1 MDTEEDYVRCLEL
14 SPDVILAD
22 HRLPQF
28 DSVRAPARLRE
39 RGLDVPF
46 VIVSGAIGQDL
57 AVGLMEQGAADFVLK
72 DRLARLGPAV
82 LRALERKRLR
92 DENRLAEQ
100 RLLASER
107 RFRALIEHSSDGV
120 VLLSPEATIFYA
132 SPSTAR
138 ILGYVPEELAGR
150 NAFDFVHPEDIAST
164 RTQFEDLKQ
173 SPGIVVSAMF
183 RMAHKDG
190 SWRWVEMT
198 GTNLLAEPDV
208 QAIVINLRDVTE
220 RERARASS
228 RSRPSSSKTSWRA

>member
-1 MDTEEDYVRCLEL
+1 M
-14 SPDVILAD
+14 
-22 HRLPQF
+22 
-28 DSVRAPARLRE
+28 
-39 RGLDVPF
+39 PF

-82 LRALERKRLR
+82 LRALERKLLR
-92 DENRLAEQ
+92 DEKRLAEQ

-120 VLLSPEATIFYA
+120 VLLSPEAVILYA
-132 SPSTAR
+132 SRSTAR

-164 RTQFEDLKQ
+164 RTQIEDLKQ

-183 RMAHKDG
+183 RMRTRTAPG
-190 SWRWVEMT
+190 AGWR
-198 GTNLLAEPDV
+198 
-208 QAIVINLRDVTE
+208 
-220 RERARASS
+220 
-228 RSRPSSSKTSWRA
+228 